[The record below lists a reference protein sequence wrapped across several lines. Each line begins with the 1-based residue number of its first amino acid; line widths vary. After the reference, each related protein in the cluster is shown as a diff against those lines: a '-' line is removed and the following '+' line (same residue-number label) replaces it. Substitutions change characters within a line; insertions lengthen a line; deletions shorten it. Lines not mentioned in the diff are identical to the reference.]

1 MKKKIFITLFLSCF
15 IVVIGLFFI
24 SNEIFHNIKN
34 AFVKN
39 YYLNIIKRYHTV
51 KNRES
56 LVLKSLAQYLATSNI
71 TIKAYLTNNKKY
83 LINAYMPLYKAFY
96 KNKMITEMH
105 FFKPPAINFLAF
117 SNINL
122 KNINLSKSRAD
133 VALLSHFAKP
143 AIYFY
148 ICRRYPGMRVTYPII
163 YHNKIYGNVVSG
175 LNITF
180 FKDIFDKLN
189 MPTTIYLN
197 DKLLKKFLIPKRYEI
212 YKKYPL
218 YKNYRVIGNLYK
230 INFNK
235 KYEFK
240 KSSIYVIIPIK
251 DFFKRNIGYIVIE
264 RSLRDVLD
272 IGKYTI
278 FTVIIFS
285 IIIFIGV
292 FSIFFVLFEYIYK
305 RFHELEKIL
314 LLIKNKNFNNLKE
327 PINQKDEFDKFQS
340 NLIDVAK
347 DLSVYINLLS
357 DERSYFL
364 NKAYKDELTSVY
376 NRNFLEEK
384 KEEIESE
391 VRISKEPLG
400 VILFDID
407 NFKQINDKYGHDVG
421 DLVLK
426 EVAKAIKN
434 ILRKSDFIIRYGG
447 EEFLILLHNT
457 SFENTIKI
465 AQKIRKTIEN
475 LEIPTSFGKLKVT
488 VSVGVS
494 EFLPEDKSLFEAIK
508 KADINLYKAKNSGK
522 NRVVY

>member
-1 MKKKIFITLFLSCF
+1 
-15 IVVIGLFFI
+15 
-24 SNEIFHNIKN
+24 
-34 AFVKN
+34 
-39 YYLNIIKRYHTV
+39 
-51 KNRES
+51 
-56 LVLKSLAQYLATSNI
+56 
-71 TIKAYLTNNKKY
+71 
-83 LINAYMPLYKAFY
+83 
-96 KNKMITEMH
+96 
-105 FFKPPAINFLAF
+105 
-117 SNINL
+117 
-122 KNINLSKSRAD
+122 
-133 VALLSHFAKP
+133 
-143 AIYFY
+143 
-148 ICRRYPGMRVTYPII
+148 
-163 YHNKIYGNVVSG
+163 
-175 LNITF
+175 
-180 FKDIFDKLN
+180 

-230 INFNK
+230 VNFNK

-251 DFFKRNIGYIVIE
+251 DFFKRNIGYIVVK
-264 RSLRDVLD
+264 RNLKDVLD

-292 FSIFFVLFEYIYK
+292 FGIFFVLFEYIYK

-314 LLIKNKNFNNLKE
+314 LLIKNRNFNNLKE